1 MNIGE
6 LRLRVDIYQIV
17 QGTDDF
23 GGVDTIENL
32 NPLGSFWAK
41 IEDRSS
47 ASNYARNQQLTVS
60 EYKITIRDAK
70 LPITTSCFV
79 KWEQKQLK
87 IEGIEKQ
94 AEGKHHWLIL
104 RCSNVG

>member
-6 LRLRVDIYQIV
+6 LRLRVDIFQIV

-23 GGVDTIENL
+23 GGVDTIESL
-32 NPLGSFWAK
+32 PPIGSFWAK

-47 ASNYARNQQLTVS
+47 VSNYARNQQLTAS
-60 EYKITIRDAK
+60 EYKITIRDSL
-70 LPITTSCFV
+70 LPINTSCFV
-79 KWEQKQLK
+79 KWGNKQLK

>member
-6 LRLRVDIYQIV
+6 LRQRIDIYEII
-17 QGTDDF
+17 QGIDDF
-23 GGVDTIENL
+23 GGLDTFDSPV
-32 NPLGSFWAK
+32 PLGSFWAK

-47 ASNYARNQQLTVS
+47 ASNYGRNQQLTVS
-60 EYKITIRDAK
+60 EYKITIRDGK

-79 KWEQKQLK
+79 KWGNLQLK
-87 IEGIEKQ
+87 IEGIEKK